1 MARSGVTFSDVDGAA
16 RYLQGMSKNI
26 TVDAVRERLGTGS
39 RTTLTE
45 HLKRW
50 RSMQVDGEG
59 KLPQPL
65 LELISGLW
73 EALQAQAEKRIQEQ
87 RVVFNQEITE
97 LKTQLQA
104 AAQTENQSK
113 QKLHQLQE
121 TVDTEQR
128 LKLALEKE
136 LRLTEKA
143 RDKLDILHQA
153 AVKQSENAKN
163 ENKRLHQL
171 TEQIQTNLEHYQQA
185 VQQQQLAQNLE
196 KEEQQ
201 ATYAQELS
209 RLNAL
214 LQEAETYKK
223 TLTEN
228 QFKLEQAQLDHKKLA
243 QSYKQL
249 IIKLQ
254 TIEPLMIQLQ
264 LTEKNQQQ
272 QIEKIQQELLIEHQS
287 AQTLNQQAAVLAN
300 NLQRAQKDLSQAE
313 DKIAILRQEKMFLVQ
328 EKAQLDGAFKQMQ
341 LMTKTV

>member
-16 RYLQGMSKNI
+16 RYLQGINKNI

-50 RSMQVDGEG
+50 KSMQVDGEG

-73 EALQAQAEKRIQEQ
+73 EALQAQAEQRIQEQ

-97 LKTQLQA
+97 LKAQLQT
-104 AAQTENQSK
+104 AAQTESQIKKN
-113 QKLHQLQE
+113 LHQLQE
-121 TVDTEQR
+121 NFDTEQH

-136 LRLTEKA
+136 LQLTEKA

-171 TEQIQTNLEHYQQA
+171 TEQIQANLEHYQQA

-201 ATYAQELS
+201 AAHAQELS
-209 RLNAL
+209 RLNVL
-214 LQEAETYKK
+214 LHEAKAYKK
-223 TLTEN
+223 ALTEN
-228 QFKLEQAQLDHKKLA
+228 QFKLEQAQLNHEELA
-243 QSYKQL
+243 RSHKQL

-272 QIEKIQQELLIEHQS
+272 QIEKIQQELLIERQS
-287 AQTLNQQAAVLAN
+287 AQALNQQVAVLTD

-341 LMTKTV
+341 LMTKIV